1 MGQPNLDV
9 TALLNLAH
17 GGDPRAQEELFRLV
31 EGELRRLAHARLHHE
46 MPAPGLQTTL
56 LVDDAYLKLI
66 GAAGRSWESRSQFY
80 CFAARVMRE
89 VLVGEARRRTA
100 TKRGG
105 GDQPAPLDQVPTP
118 QAPSTPDPLTLL
130 ALHEA
135 LAELAADY
143 PELSQ
148 IVELHYFAGWE
159 LKQIA
164 KDILGVPYTTVKRR
178 WQKARALLYRA
189 MGGGDDEP
197 RDPRTDR

>member
-1 MGQPNLDV
+1 MGQPDLDV

-17 GGDPRAQEELFRLV
+17 GGDPQAQDELFRVV

-66 GAAGRSWESRSQFY
+66 GVSGRSWESRSQFY

-89 VLVGEARRRTA
+89 VLVGEARRRA
-100 TKRGG
+100 RTKRGG
-105 GDQPAPLDQVPTP
+105 GGRAVSLDQVPTP

-135 LAELAADY
+135 LAKLAADH
-143 PELSQ
+143 PELNQ

-164 KDILGVPYTTVKRR
+164 EDILGVPYTTITRR

-189 MGGGDDEP
+189 LSGGDD
-197 RDPRTDR
+197 DADVPRTAR

>member
-1 MGQPNLDV
+1 MGQCDVDV

-17 GGDPRAQEELFRLV
+17 GGDPRAQEELFRVV

-66 GAAGRSWESRSQFY
+66 GASARSWESRSQFY

-89 VLVGEARRRTA
+89 VLVGEARRRAT

-105 GDQPAPLDQVPTP
+105 DRPVPLDQVPTP
-118 QAPSTPDPLTLL
+118 QAPTRPDPLTLL

-135 LAELAADY
+135 LAKLAADY
-143 PELSQ
+143 PELNQ

-164 KDILGVPYTTVKRR
+164 EDILGVPYTTIKRR

-189 MGGGDDEP
+189 LSGGDD
-197 RDPRTDR
+197 DADVPRTAR